1 MMLFRL
7 CNIIPTGSF
16 PRVAAQLQ
24 SSIENVSWLLRI
36 SSPDN
41 DSDGESDL
49 HGLPNIAQNE
59 PILFLIWDHVAKLHT
74 GSPEERADSASK

>member
-7 CNIIPTGSF
+7 CNIIPAGSF
-16 PRVAAQLQ
+16 PRMAAQLE
-24 SSIENVSWLLRI
+24 SSIENVSWLIRI
-36 SSPDN
+36 SSSHN
-41 DSDGESDL
+41 DPDGESDL
-49 HGLPNIAQNE
+49 HGMPNIAQNE